1 MKRNKKNAGFK
12 CKHMKPDEYA
22 ALEAKT
28 QPELNE
34 AFVQSK
40 KHERA
45 ARKQKKEDHELR
57 QLKEQLETAKKEHP
71 HYKKMKKMRE
81 EIKELNKEMLDDK
94 ESGIFD
100 LHEQHKSLGEGHQNL
115 IKEKVETQKAI
126 LYILNKREH

>member
-1 MKRNKKNAGFK
+1 MKRNKKNQGFK
-12 CKHMKPDEYA
+12 CKHMRPEEYA
-22 ALEAKT
+22 ALETKT

-45 ARKQKKEDHELR
+45 ARKQKKEDHDLR
-57 QLKEQLETAKKEHP
+57 KLKEELDTAKKEHVN
-71 HYKKMKKMRE
+71 YKKIKKMRD

-100 LHEQHKSLGEGHQNL
+100 LHEQHKALAEGHQNL
-115 IKEKVETQKAI
+115 IKEKVEIQKAI
-126 LYILNKREH
+126 FYILNKREH